1 MIEIRIPE
9 KKSLNTILRMHFH
22 AKKDLQDLFTQEVMV
37 AKNKKKIK
45 AISGFPL
52 KFTYTFY
59 LTGKELDIVN
69 CCGMLKNIEDAL
81 RYNKILINDSPKYVS
96 ELRILERKSNQVYS
110 YCTIEWEKQI

>member
-69 CCGMLKNIEDAL
+69 CCGPPTANHFC
-81 RYNKILINDSPKYVS
+81 LIWFPLNLLHSCA
-96 ELRILERKSNQVYS
+96 
-110 YCTIEWEKQI
+110 CTS